1 MIKKEDFLIDDFL
14 FLKNGFGV
22 APGLGN
28 MGHLIT
34 YLSSTRLSQNI
45 KVRFTI

>member
-14 FLKNGFGV
+14 FFKNGFGM

-28 MGHLIT
+28 MGHLIIPN
-34 YLSSTRLSQNI
+34 YLQLVCLKI
-45 KVRFTI
+45 